1 MAEPADMI
9 MPLLREI
16 QGDIA
21 AFRKESSER
30 LAALEGGQRN
40 IRSALAADTV
50 LSRMLIGEYEERIGL
65 LERKLEELERGK

>member
-9 MPLLREI
+9 LPLLREI

-21 AFRKESSER
+21 AFRKEATDR
-30 LAALEGGQRN
+30 LTALETGQRN

-50 LSRMLIGEYEERIGL
+50 LSRMLIGEYEERIAA
-65 LERKLEELERGK
+65 LERKIEELEHGK

>member
-1 MAEPADMI
+1 MAKPADMI
-9 MPLLREI
+9 LPLLREI

-30 LAALEGGQRN
+30 MAALEAGQRN

-65 LERKLEELERGK
+65 LERKLEKLERGK